1 MTTATI
7 SKTKKTAKSASKKVI
22 PYYSKKAAKVTA
34 TIIKKIS
41 KKVQAPVIIS
51 TVVLDAEY
59 DSLRTELKRR
69 LHVAKIDIKRINK
82 TLKLIKKL

>member
-41 KKVQAPVIIS
+41 KKAHAPVIVS
-51 TVVLDAEY
+51 SVVMDVGY
-59 DSLRTELKRR
+59 DTLRTELKNR

-82 TLKLIKKL
+82 TLKAIKKL